1 MIPILYNANEI
12 TKPVETRF
20 KSNGIGVL
28 ADATSCKCTEERNGI
43 YECEFSYPI
52 TGIHYSDISP
62 DRIIKAK
69 ASEYGDLQLFRIY
82 RASKPINGIVK
93 FYAQHISYDLNT
105 NPVIPFEDEGVNAA
119 TALSHI
125 LTHCYYAH
133 NFTATST
140 LSSSAAKDFKVK
152 QPTAARRLL
161 GGQYGSIL
169 DLYGGEYEFDN
180 FNIKLHAHRGQDT
193 GVTILYGK
201 NLTDITSN
209 VNIASTYTSI
219 YPFAKDSDENLYTL
233 PEKVIALESQSNY
246 GEARTLILDLSDKF
260 DVDETITVTK
270 LREKAN
276 AYLSGNSIDK
286 IYNNIEIKFAQLWQ
300 SEEYKEFSLLE
311 RVGLCDTVTVKYEA
325 LGVAVKA
332 KVIKTVYDTLTEKYE
347 KIELGNA
354 KSIFGD
360 SFISANSTLELMEDF
375 ERTNKSA
382 MEKAIERATALI
394 TGQTGGYVVL
404 NQNESTGQPFEILVM
419 NQPDVNTATKMWRWN
434 LGGLGYSSN
443 GYNGP
448 YGTAITMDGA
458 IVADYITTGVINA
471 SLIKTGTIEDEQHTN
486 YWNMN
491 TGEFRLS
498 TSAKV
503 GSGSTAP
510 TLASYVS
517 GAASGQMTQ
526 QNVFNALTNNGQLQ
540 GIYMS
545 NGNLYINGTYIQAG
559 QINANLITTGSIVSS
574 NGNTYFDLATGE
586 IGSELS
592 NGRKMTLNTF
602 GLSFYAGNTRTV
614 SINSTSGTYSYT
626 TITISNNVAVTVNN
640 TYTSNGIIYVG
651 NTGIADN
658 ALIVN
663 GTNAIAYYTG
673 NKKYINSDY
682 VYVSDLVVTGSIH
695 LELGGQNLPFTAFYD
710 GYNRSVRF
718 LQSKSASGELI
729 RVLGFYEDQQI

>member
-1 MIPILYNANEI
+1 M
-12 TKPVETRF
+12 
-20 KSNGIGVL
+20 
-28 ADATSCKCTEERNGI
+28 
-43 YECEFSYPI
+43 
-52 TGIHYSDISP
+52 
-62 DRIIKAK
+62 
-69 ASEYGDLQLFRIY
+69 
-82 RASKPINGIVK
+82 
-93 FYAQHISYDLNT
+93 
-105 NPVIPFEDEGVNAA
+105 
-119 TALSHI
+119 
-125 LTHCYYAH
+125 
-133 NFTATST
+133 
-140 LSSSAAKDFKVK
+140 
-152 QPTAARRLL
+152 
-161 GGQYGSIL
+161 
-169 DLYGGEYEFDN
+169 
-180 FNIKLHAHRGQDT
+180 
-193 GVTILYGK
+193 
-201 NLTDITSN
+201 
-209 VNIASTYTSI
+209 
-219 YPFAKDSDENLYTL
+219 
-233 PEKVIALESQSNY
+233 
-246 GEARTLILDLSDKF
+246 
-260 DVDETITVTK
+260 
-270 LREKAN
+270 
-276 AYLSGNSIDK
+276 
-286 IYNNIEIKFAQLWQ
+286 
-300 SEEYKEFSLLE
+300 
-311 RVGLCDTVTVKYEA
+311 CDTVTVKYEA

-602 GLSFYAGNTRTV
+602 GLSFYDGNTRTV

-695 LELGGQNLPFTAFYD
+695 LELGGQNLPFTAFYG